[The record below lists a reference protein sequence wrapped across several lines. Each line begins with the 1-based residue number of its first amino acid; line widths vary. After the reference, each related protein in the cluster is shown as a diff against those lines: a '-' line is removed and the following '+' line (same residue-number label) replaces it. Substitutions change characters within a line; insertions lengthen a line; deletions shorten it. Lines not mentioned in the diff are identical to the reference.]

1 MGEAVKPK
9 NTAPRHNW
17 KHHEG
22 TNAVHPSTI
31 VERCAYCGALKKM
44 KEVETSRIGVTKASF
59 SWKDVPIYSTD
70 DGAGWKWA
78 KPDCTGKPAKTAV
91 AR

>member
-1 MGEAVKPK
+1 MKRPI
-9 NTAPRHNW
+9 RHNW
-17 KHHEG
+17 KHYSG
-22 TNAVHPSTI
+22 SGANIPSDL

-70 DGAGWKWA
+70 GGAGWRWA
-78 KPDCTGKPAKTAV
+78 KPDCTGKLQAAKASV
-91 AR
+91 